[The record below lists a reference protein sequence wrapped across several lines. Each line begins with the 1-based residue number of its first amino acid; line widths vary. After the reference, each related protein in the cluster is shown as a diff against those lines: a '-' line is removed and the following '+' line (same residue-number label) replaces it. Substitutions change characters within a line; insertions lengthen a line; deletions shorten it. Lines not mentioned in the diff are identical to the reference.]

1 MTARVIK
8 SLKSLYYALYRSFVS
23 SLTANPFWYSQ
34 GWVILA
40 RCVFEGIL
48 TVCLRQPSCS
58 ALLPSTAP
66 APPNGWRNVALAT
79 VELSPGITVWGV
91 IMLHGNSSVFW
102 FNYVRLWQ
110 QKTIFSGEWY
120 FSGDICRFS
129 MMSKVCKPANSQFSE
144 IDTCLVKLVVI
155 KRNMSIV
162 NIRI

>member
-1 MTARVIK
+1 MCPPGWY
-8 SLKSLYYALYRSFVS
+8 LKSLYYALYRSFVS

-66 APPNGWRNVALAT
+66 APPNGWRNVALGT

-91 IMLHGNSSVFW
+91 VMLHGKSSVFW
-102 FNYVRLWQ
+102 FMCVFGNRIQCLVVNDIVVGTSAGFLWCLRCGMP
-110 QKTIFSGEWY
+110 T
-120 FSGDICRFS
+120 D
-129 MMSKVCKPANSQFSE
+129 SQFSG
-144 IDTCLVKLVVI
+144 T
-155 KRNMSIV
+155 RT
-162 NIRI
+162 